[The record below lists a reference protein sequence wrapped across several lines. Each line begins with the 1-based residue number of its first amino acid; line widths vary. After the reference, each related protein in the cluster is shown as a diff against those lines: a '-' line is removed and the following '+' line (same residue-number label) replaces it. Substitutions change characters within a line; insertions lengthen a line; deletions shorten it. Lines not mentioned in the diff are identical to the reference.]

1 MPHDA
6 LLLAIPVTLFFGV
19 ALVVVLLAFGKCHLN
34 FDEVTFPVHGGA
46 QHGVT
51 LLLCGA
57 L

>member
-1 MPHDA
+1 MAHDA
-6 LLLAIPVTLFFGV
+6 LLLAVPVTLFFGV